1 MLTQRSARRSYISMH
16 LLWFI
21 SRSASGG
28 WRRCIVET
36 LSASEERTE
45 HSTESLAHGAVDE
58 EVEWIS
64 DGDAAINEQRSSVAC
79 SVAEQVDVER
89 VFDDDEQQQGRQ
101 RHFHD
106 WISFEVFQTAALRR
120 AGRLR
125 RR

>member
-1 MLTQRSARRSYISMH
+1 MH

-58 EVEWIS
+58 KVEWIS

-101 RHFHD
+101 RHFDEQEDSDDDDQHQCG
-106 WISFEVFQTAALRR
+106 SGRR
-120 AGRLR
+120 FAGRTGHTARLTW
-125 RR
+125 